1 MTQETALTILK
12 TGANVFLTGE
22 PGSGKTHTVNAY
34 IRYLREHGI
43 NPSIT
48 ASTGIAATHV
58 GGMTIHSWSGI
69 GIKRAL
75 TEYDLDAM
83 SSNEGLVK
91 RIASAKVL
99 VIDEISMLDG
109 SVLVMVEQV
118 TRTLRRKPEPFGG
131 LQVIFVG
138 DFFQLPP
145 IADKTSGVRAQFCFE
160 SNAWRTANPIVCY
173 LSEQHRQEDT
183 AFLSTLG
190 AIRRG
195 ELEDSVFEYIG
206 ERHVLPGEHPLDI
219 PQLYTHNVDVDRK
232 NTQELAKLETE
243 EKVFLMSTKGT
254 STRVEQLIK
263 GCLSPEELVLKEG
276 ASVMFTK
283 NNFENGYVNGT
294 LGTIVGFDEDNG
306 FPIVEVAS
314 GDNIT
319 ALPSE
324 WAVDDSGK
332 VLATITQVP
341 LRLAWAIT
349 VHKSQGMSLDAATMD
364 LSRAFEYGQGYV
376 ALSRVRAFSGL
387 HILGINQRAFEV
399 HPLVLERDVAF
410 HERSDEAETGFL
422 NMPKADIQKLHENFL
437 LTSGGSLAKKEI
449 VSKAFGVPKPSTY
462 EETLTLLV
470 SGMTLA
476 EIVARRAV
484 TVGTIVNHLEE
495 LTLLGKLPTLDIA
508 TFAELDATTLKE
520 VRGAMEEKG
529 GEFLRPI
536 FDELDEK
543 YSYETIRLV
552 RLADGFAPKRK
563 EGVIVQK
570 EKEKGS
576 TKTASSEKPA
586 KLGAKWGKE
595 EEEKL
600 TKMFKEGMKTKD
612 IAHALERQSGG
623 IRSRLKKLG
632 LIQK

>member
-1 MTQETALTILK
+1 MLQATALTIMK

-34 IRYLREHGI
+34 IRYLREHGVH
-43 NPSIT
+43 PAIT

-69 GIKRAL
+69 GIRRTL

-99 VIDEISMLDG
+99 IIDEISMLDAT
-109 SVLVMVEQV
+109 VLAMVEEA
-118 TRTLRRKPEPFGG
+118 TRTIRRKEEPFGG

-145 IADKTSGVRAQFCFE
+145 IAHRASGVRAQFSFE
-160 SNAWRTANPIVCY
+160 SNAWRLANPITCY

-195 ELEDSVFEYIG
+195 ELEDSVYEYIG
-206 ERHVLPGEHPLDI
+206 ERNVLPGEHPLDI
-219 PQLYTHNVDVDRK
+219 PQLYTHNIDVDKK
-232 NTQELAKLETE
+232 NSEELAKLESKE
-243 EKVFLMSTKGT
+243 EVFLMSTKGS

-263 GCLSPEELVLKEG
+263 GCLSPQELILKEG

-283 NNFENGYVNGT
+283 NNFDNGYVNGT
-294 LGTIVGFDEDNG
+294 LGTIIGFDEDSG
-306 FPIVEVAS
+306 FPIVEVA
-314 GDNIT
+314 GGEHIT

-324 WAVDDSGK
+324 WAIDDSGK
-332 VLATITQVP
+332 VLATISQVP

-399 HPLVLERDVAF
+399 HPLVLERDQSF
-410 HERSDEAETGFL
+410 REHSDDAEAGFL
-422 NMPKADIQKLHENFL
+422 EMPKADIQQLHENFL
-437 LTSGGSLAKKEI
+437 LSIGGSLVKKEI
-449 VSKAFGVPKPSTY
+449 IKKSHFTAKTSTY
-462 EETLTLLV
+462 DETLSLV
-470 SGMTLA
+470 TSGKNFKMVAKLRDMT
-476 EIVARRAV
+476 E
-484 TVGTIVNHLEE
+484 GTIVGHLEE
-495 LTLLGKLPTLDIA
+495 LSQTNKLPKLDMKAFTGLGEREVGEIEKAIA
-508 TFAELDATTLKE
+508 SVTGGYLKPIY
-520 VRGAMEEKG
+520 EKLKG
-529 GEFLRPI
+529 
-536 FDELDEK
+536 K
-543 YSYETIRLV
+543 YSYEIIRLV
-552 RLADGFAPKRK
+552 RLSLGALPNRH
-563 EGVIVQK
+563 
-570 EKEKGS
+570 EKEK
-576 TKTASSEKPA
+576 KPKSEKPTKEKPV
-586 KLGAKWGKE
+586 KLGAKWTRDE
-595 EEEKL
+595 EERL
-600 TKMFKEGMKTKD
+600 VSMF
-612 IAHALERQSGG
+612 
-623 IRSRLKKLG
+623 
-632 LIQK
+632 QK

>member
-1 MTQETALTILK
+1 MLQATALTIMK

-34 IRYLREHGI
+34 IRYLREHGVH
-43 NPSIT
+43 PSIT

-69 GIKRAL
+69 GIKRVL

-91 RIASAKVL
+91 RISTAKVL
-99 VIDEISMLDG
+99 IIDEISMLDAT
-109 SVLVMVEQV
+109 VLAMVEEA
-118 TRTLRRKPEPFGG
+118 TRTIRRKEEPFGG

-145 IADKTSGVRAQFCFE
+145 IADRTSGARAQFSFE
-160 SNAWRTANPIVCY
+160 SNAWRLANPITCY

-206 ERHVLPGEHPLDI
+206 ERNVAPGEHPTDI
-219 PQLYTHNVDVDRK
+219 PQLYTHNIDVDKK
-232 NTQELAKLETE
+232 NTEELAKLETKE
-243 EKVFLMSTKGT
+243 EIFLMSTKGT

-263 GCLSPEELVLKEG
+263 GCLSPQELILKEG

-283 NNFENGYVNGT
+283 NNFDNGYVNGT
-294 LGTIVGFDEDNG
+294 LGVIVGFDEDNG

-314 GDNIT
+314 GENIT

-324 WAVDDSGK
+324 WAIDDSGK
-332 VLATITQVP
+332 VLATISQVP

-399 HPLVLERDVAF
+399 HPLVLERDQSF
-410 HERSDEAETGFL
+410 RERSDDAEAGFL
-422 NMPKADIQKLHENFL
+422 EMPKLDIQKLHESFL
-437 LTSGGSLAKKEI
+437 LSIGGNLTKKEVVNKTHFTPKTSTYDETLALVTSGKNFKTIAK
-449 VSKAFGVPKPSTY
+449 
-462 EETLTLLV
+462 LRD
-470 SGMTLA
+470 MT
-476 EIVARRAV
+476 ES
-484 TVGTIVNHLEE
+484 TIVGHLEE
-495 LTLLGKLPTLDIA
+495 LTQTNKLPELDILS
-508 TFAELDATTLKE
+508 FAGLDKKE
-520 VRGAMEEKG
+520 VSEIEKAISSVSG
-529 GEFLRPI
+529 GFLKPI
-536 FDELDEK
+536 YEKLDGK

-552 RLADGFAPKRK
+552 RLVS
-563 EGVIVQK
+563 GVFPERPDTISQTKSAKTTKIAK
-570 EKEKGS
+570 EKPEN
-576 TKTASSEKPA
+576 
-586 KLGAKWGKE
+586 LGAKWTKAE
-595 EEEKL
+595 EESL

-612 IAHALERQSGG
+612 IAKVLKRQSGG
-623 IRSRLKKLG
+623 IRARMKKLG
-632 LIQK
+632 LVE

>member
-1 MTQETALTILK
+1 MIQETALTIMK

-34 IRYLREHGI
+34 IRYLREHNV

-75 TEYDLDAM
+75 TEYDLDAL

-91 RIASAKVL
+91 RIANAKVL
-99 VIDEISMLDG
+99 IIDEISMLDG
-109 SVLVMVEQV
+109 NTLVMVEAV
-118 TRTLRRKPEPFGG
+118 TRTLRRKHEPFGG
-131 LQVIFVG
+131 LQIIFVG

-145 IADKTSGVRAQFCFE
+145 IADRASGVRAQFCFE
-160 SNAWRTANPIVCY
+160 STAWRVANPIVCY

-206 ERHVLPGEHPLDI
+206 ERHVLPGEHPHDI
-219 PQLYTHNVDVDRK
+219 PQLYTHNIDVDKK
-232 NTQELAKLETE
+232 NTEELAKLETE

-254 STRVEQLIK
+254 SNRVEQLIK

-294 LGTIVGFDEDNG
+294 LGTVVGFDEDNG
-306 FPIVEVAS
+306 FPIVETS
-314 GDNIT
+314 GGENIT

-399 HPLVLERDVAF
+399 HPLVLERDLAF
-410 HERSDEAETGFL
+410 HERSDEAEAGFL
-422 NMPKADIQKLHENFL
+422 DMSDADLRKLHENFL
-437 LTSGGSLAKKEI
+437 LAIGGNLAKKEI
-449 VSKAFGVPKPSTY
+449 IAKAFGVPKLSTY
-462 EETLTLLV
+462 EETLALL
-470 SGMTLA
+470 SPGMTLA
-476 EIVARRAV
+476 AIAKRRDV
-484 TVGTIVNHLEE
+484 TEGTIVGHIEE
-495 LTLLGKLPTLDIA
+495 LALLGKLPSIDIA
-508 TFAELDATTLKE
+508 AFAELPASVVKE
-520 VRGAMEEKG
+520 ITQTIETIG
-529 GEFLRPI
+529 GEFLKPLYL
-536 FDELDEK
+536 ELDER

-552 RLADGFAPKRK
+552 RFGAGIAPKQK
-563 EGVIVQK
+563 DAVVAKK
-570 EKEKGS
+570 EKVKKVS
-576 TKTASSEKPA
+576 HEKPA

-595 EEEKL
+595 EEERL
-600 TKMFKEGMKTKD
+600 TKMFKEGKKTKD
-612 IAHALERQSGG
+612 IAQTLERQSGG
-623 IRSRLKKLG
+623 IRARLKKLG
-632 LIQK
+632 LIKK